1 MKLLID
7 VRKAGAFPEWWTL
20 EPWSRFF
27 KIPGAAVWPPLIA
40 RNPACQHLFLGET
53 SLHPFHRNTIFCKS
67 FRGSQPGTTVP
78 EAPPRPRRRS
88 TSPQV
93 WGVASCCEVK
103 GCEGQDHT
111 SILFCCSPEVSLPD
125 FIPEIR
131 HIKVFVWIGPAQP
144 TAPSLLELNVAIPW
158 CLLPVVNHPPGQ
170 HHSPGRQAT
179 VAILKRNGGEVW
191 SNNQTSRPSD
201 FRIPSHYFIW
211 KGEEIGRNSLLLL
224 VAQVLNC
231 WVCLIDV
238 KFLLAKAVSSCG
250 RNAFTCLRGSSC
262 LSWTQGGSQLHSQ
275 RRSKNSILLSYL
287 SANKFPILAIR
298 LQLLQRHTKPTTRS
312 PP

>member
-1 MKLLID
+1 MRAKTIHQSYSVVHL
-7 VRKAGAFPEWWTL
+7 
-20 EPWSRFF
+20 RFLYQ
-27 KIPGAAVWPPLIA
+27 I
-40 RNPACQHLFLGET
+40 
-53 SLHPFHRNTIFCKS
+53 S
-67 FRGSQPGTTVP
+67 FR
-78 EAPPRPRRRS
+78 
-88 TSPQV
+88 
-93 WGVASCCEVK
+93 K
-103 GCEGQDHT
+103 
-111 SILFCCSPEVSLPD
+111 
-125 FIPEIR
+125 
-131 HIKVFVWIGPAQP
+131 FVISRYFFWIGPAQP
-144 TAPSLLELNVAIPW
+144 TVFFFLLLASLGVGASSFIGTECRDTMMP
-158 CLLPVVNHPPGQ
+158 CLLPVVNHPPG
-170 HHSPGRQAT
+170 HHYSTGRQAA
-179 VAILKRNGGEVW
+179 VAVLRSFLCYGMGEVW
-191 SNNQTSRPSD
+191 SNNQTSSPSD
-201 FRIPSHYFIW
+201 FRIPNHYFIW

-238 KFLLAKAVSSCG
+238 KFLLSKAITSCV